1 MAKQILEDKTAR
13 HLDHLSEALESGTQQ
28 QVRQQLKSLSAAEI
42 GDLLESLPQAK
53 RLAVWDLTDPEIDGD
68 VLVDV
73 NDEVR
78 AGLIRDTS
86 PEDLVAAVDD
96 LDLDDLADILDDLPD
111 AVISE
116 VLRSMDRQ
124 ERERLAQV
132 LSYPEDSA
140 GGLMDPDVITI
151 RPDVSLDVVLRYLR
165 ARGKLP
171 EVLDQLFVTGRD
183 GRFLGSLKISDLLS
197 HKVSDEVAS
206 LMDTAA
212 LTIPVDMHESQ
223 VAMEFEHHDL
233 VSAPVLDADNRLLG
247 RITIDDVVDVMR
259 DEAEHSVLTMAGLDE
274 EDDMFAPVLQSARRR
289 WVWLGVNL
297 VTALLAA
304 MVLYAFEPTLDQIV
318 ATAVLFPVV
327 MSMGGIAGTQTLT
340 LMIRGMATGQVG
352 ARNAPALLRKELAV
366 GLLNG
371 ILFSLVVAAIATYWY
386 GDTILGLV
394 MGVAILLNLLAA
406 ALAGAL
412 VPVILKRMSI
422 DPALAGGV
430 VLTTV
435 TDVIVLQDDRLRHDA
450 SPAARARSGR
460 RRKRG
465 GPAPGGPPAPCWGWG
480 ARRNGRARRGRCR
493 RPP

>member
-1 MAKQILEDKTAR
+1 MAEQIREDKTAR
-13 HLDHLSEALESGTQQ
+13 HLDRLSEALDSGTQHQ
-28 QVRQQLKSLSAAEI
+28 ARQLLKNLSAAEI
-42 GDLLESLPQAK
+42 GDLLESLPLPK
-53 RLAVWDLTDPEIDGD
+53 RLAVWEMTDPELDGD
-68 VLVDV
+68 VLVEV

-78 AGLIRDTS
+78 VSLIRGTA

-111 AVISE
+111 AVSSE

-151 RPDVSLDVVLRYLR
+151 RPDVNLDVVLRYLR
-165 ARGKLP
+165 ARGELP
-171 EVLDQLFVTGRD
+171 EVFDLLFVIDRNGRL
-183 GRFLGSLKISDLLS
+183 LGSLKISDLLTREVS
-197 HKVSDEVAS
+197 NKVEE
-206 LMDTAA
+206 LMDTSARF
-212 LTIPVDMHESQ
+212 IPVDMHESQ

-233 VSAPVLDADNRLLG
+233 VSAPVIDVDNRLLG
-247 RITIDDVVDVMR
+247 RITIDDVVDVIR

-274 EDDMFAPVLQSARRR
+274 EEDMFAPVFQSARRR
-289 WVWLGVNL
+289 WIWLGVNL

-340 LMIRGMATGQVG
+340 LMIRGMATGQVSG
-352 ARNAPALLRKELAV
+352 RNTPALLRKELAV

-371 ILFSLVVAAIATYWY
+371 VLFSVIVAAIAIFWY
-386 GDTILGLV
+386 NDVPLGLV
-394 MGVAILLNLLAA
+394 MAAAILLNLLAGA
-406 ALAGAL
+406 TAGAL

-435 TDVIVLQDDRLRHDA
+435 TDVIGILAFIGLATYVLL
-450 SPAARARSGR
+450 GT
-460 RRKRG
+460 
-465 GPAPGGPPAPCWGWG
+465 
-480 ARRNGRARRGRCR
+480 
-493 RPP
+493 

>member
-1 MAKQILEDKTAR
+1 MAEQIREDKTAR
-13 HLDHLSEALESGTQQ
+13 HLDRLSEALESGMQQ
-28 QVRQQLKSLSAAEI
+28 QVRHLLKNLSAAEI
-42 GDLLESLPQAK
+42 GDLLESLPPPK
-53 RLAVWDLTDPEIDGD
+53 RLAVWEMTDPELDGD
-68 VLVDV
+68 VLVEV

-78 AGLIRDTS
+78 VSLIRGTS

-111 AVISE
+111 AVSSE

-124 ERERLAQV
+124 ERERLDQV

-151 RPDVSLDVVLRYLR
+151 RPDVNLDVILRYLR
-165 ARGKLP
+165 ARGELP
-171 EVLDQLFVTGRD
+171 EVFDLLFVVDRQGRL
-183 GRFLGSLKISDLLS
+183 LGSLKISDLLTQ
-197 HKVSDEVAS
+197 KVSKKVNE
-206 LMDTAA
+206 LMDTSARV
-212 LTIPVDMHESQ
+212 IPVDMHESQ
-223 VAMEFEHHDL
+223 VTMEFEHHDL
-233 VSAPVLDADNRLLG
+233 VSAPVIDDDNRLLG

-274 EDDMFAPVLQSARRR
+274 EDDMFAPVFQSARKR

-304 MVLYAFEPTLDQIV
+304 MVLYAFEPTLDQLV

-340 LMIRGMATGQVG
+340 LMIRGMATGQVS
-352 ARNAPALLRKELAV
+352 ARNTPALLRKELAV

-371 ILFSLVVAAIATYWY
+371 ILFSVIVAAIAMFWY
-386 GDTILGLV
+386 NDVPLGLV
-394 MGVAILLNLLAA
+394 MAAAILLNLLAG

-435 TDVIVLQDDRLRHDA
+435 TDVIGILAFVGLATYILL
-450 SPAARARSGR
+450 GT
-460 RRKRG
+460 
-465 GPAPGGPPAPCWGWG
+465 
-480 ARRNGRARRGRCR
+480 
-493 RPP
+493 